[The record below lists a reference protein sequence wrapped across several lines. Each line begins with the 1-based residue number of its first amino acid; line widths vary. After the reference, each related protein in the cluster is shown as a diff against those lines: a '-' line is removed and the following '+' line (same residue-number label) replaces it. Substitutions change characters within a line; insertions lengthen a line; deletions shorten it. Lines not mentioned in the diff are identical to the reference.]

1 MQGPNRQSRAQSR
14 RGAGCLS
21 AIQPVSYSVTYSVGW
36 SDGSIEAAVICLA
49 QESRVLSVHSKLD
62 VTRETLL
69 TLNRGPVPDENM
81 QYRKTLLV
89 SYGLGPFLFVC
100 VLSFIHLCFY
110 TVAIFLH
117 VPESCF
123 IFIPFSIFVSRL
135 PSFALFPLPLLGQVQ
150 CRCWCLSI
158 MKR

>member
-89 SYGLGPFLFVC
+89 SYGLGPFSFFVC
-100 VLSFIHLCFY
+100 
-110 TVAIFLH
+110 
-117 VPESCF
+117 
-123 IFIPFSIFVSRL
+123 
-135 PSFALFPLPLLGQVQ
+135 
-150 CRCWCLSI
+150 
-158 MKR
+158 